1 MARPKKVKAEL
12 SDANKEPSD
21 EIPSLTEIALGIYK
35 QDDGSYYLAEVVYD
49 PVTGEAALQDLHSL
63 GISQLEA
70 AERFKIESVKKGFV

>member
-12 SDANKEPSD
+12 SDIGKEPSD

-70 AERFKIESVKKGFV
+70 AERFKIEAVKKGFV

>member
-1 MARPKKVKAEL
+1 MARQKKVKAEL
-12 SDANKEPSD
+12 SDVGKEPSD

-63 GISQLEA
+63 GISKLEA
-70 AERFKIESVKKGFV
+70 SERFKIEAVKKGFV